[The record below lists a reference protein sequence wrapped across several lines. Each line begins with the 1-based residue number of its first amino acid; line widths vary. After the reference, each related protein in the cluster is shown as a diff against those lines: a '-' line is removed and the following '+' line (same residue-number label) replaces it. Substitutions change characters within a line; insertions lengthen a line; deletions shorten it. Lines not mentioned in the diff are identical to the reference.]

1 MMNTVK
7 DPPQMERLQYA
18 ARTMSRTNFYL
29 WMYVA
34 QEGLFGEAHEFVREK
49 LEESLPLEALLGIQ
63 PWIESDTTDLPFGPY

>member
-1 MMNTVK
+1 MNMVK
-7 DPPQMERLQYA
+7 ETTQMARLQCA
-18 ARTMSRTNFYL
+18 VRTISRTNFYL

-34 QEGLFGEAHEFVREK
+34 QEGLFGEAHEFVHEK

>member
-1 MMNTVK
+1 
-7 DPPQMERLQYA
+7 
-18 ARTMSRTNFYL
+18 
-29 WMYVA
+29 MYVA